1 MKSLLI
7 LRHAQAAPESRALP
21 DVQRPLT
28 AYGRAQ
34 AQTLGTWLQQ
44 RGYLP
49 DQIVCSAAVRTRE
62 TAEAVVAAAAWT
74 TPVCSIDRLYQASAA
89 ELLSA
94 ARSQSAD
101 VTQLLLVA
109 HAPGVADFISLLT
122 TQQMD
127 ASLMCEAGTL
137 AEVALDLAR
146 WSELGPGLGMLR
158 LLLPP

>member
-28 AYGRAQ
+28 ANGRAQ
-34 AQTLGTWLQQ
+34 AQALGTWLQQ

-62 TAEAVVAAAAWT
+62 TAETIAAAAAWT
-74 TPVCSIDRLYQASAA
+74 TQVSAVQQLYLASAT
-89 ELLSA
+89 ELLA
-94 ARSQSAD
+94 AVKSQSTE
-101 VTQLLLVA
+101 VRQLLVVA

-137 AEVALDLAR
+137 AEVALDVAQ
-146 WSELGPGLGMLR
+146 WSELDAGIGALR